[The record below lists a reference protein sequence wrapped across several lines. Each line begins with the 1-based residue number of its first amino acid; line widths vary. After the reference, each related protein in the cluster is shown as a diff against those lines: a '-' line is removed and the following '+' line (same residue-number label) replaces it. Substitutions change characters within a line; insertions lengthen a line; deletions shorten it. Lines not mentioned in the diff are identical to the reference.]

1 MTGESDSVRKDEEDP
16 FMLSGCTVCFICLI
30 KYTSVFLTSN
40 LQILEGVCQMLVI
53 AVGEHSQKGK
63 ISALLDTPNE
73 DTPLTKKLE
82 HLANRIPYF

>member
-1 MTGESDSVRKDEEDP
+1 
-16 FMLSGCTVCFICLI
+16 
-30 KYTSVFLTSN
+30 
-40 LQILEGVCQMLVI
+40 MLVI

-82 HLANRIPYF
+82 HLANRILFLYYSSKRTVTIIRDW

>member
-1 MTGESDSVRKDEEDP
+1 
-16 FMLSGCTVCFICLI
+16 
-30 KYTSVFLTSN
+30 
-40 LQILEGVCQMLVI
+40 MLVV

-82 HLANRIPYF
+82 HLANRKFYYPNLLNRC